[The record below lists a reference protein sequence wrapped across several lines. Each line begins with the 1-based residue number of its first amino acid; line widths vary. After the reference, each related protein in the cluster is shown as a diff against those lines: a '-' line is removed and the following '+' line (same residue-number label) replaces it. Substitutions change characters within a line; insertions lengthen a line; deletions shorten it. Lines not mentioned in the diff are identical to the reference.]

1 MAQAPWNPW
10 PGLPYDS
17 NSYVHRA
24 GRTARAGR
32 PGKVV
37 SLMSEFDV
45 PRVEEIEKR
54 IGKQLQL
61 LETKDLCNAMVNHIL
76 TIINYH

>member
-1 MAQAPWNPW
+1 
-10 PGLPYDS
+10 LPYDS

-61 LETKDLCNAMVNHIL
+61 LETKDLCNACF
-76 TIINYH
+76 

>member
-1 MAQAPWNPW
+1 MLFISAMTS

-45 PRVEEIEKR
+45 SRVEEIEKR

-61 LETKDLCNAMVNHIL
+61 LETKDTSNGHIGVQKTL
-76 TIINYH
+76 RQ

>member
-1 MAQAPWNPW
+1 
-10 PGLPYDS
+10 
-17 NSYVHRA
+17 VHRA

-61 LETKDLCNAMVNHIL
+61 LETKDLCNACF
-76 TIINYH
+76 